1 MRCEKGA
8 SERRARVIG
17 SDDIKCTIANQD
29 QMRVMS
35 LFSLSAC
42 PVRMSAGSGKWM
54 FWVLVLV
61 LVLVLHAEN
70 VSLSQMAATMCL

>member
-1 MRCEKGA
+1 M
-8 SERRARVIG
+8 IG

-29 QMRVMS
+29 QS
-35 LFSLSAC
+35 LVSLSAC